1 MRTREKR
8 IHFVFYKKITKLLL
22 QNQTKILTSE
32 IERETPKK
40 QTHLDR
46 REFSFF
52 FFLICLNIISISDI
66 KFYIFHEA
74 VMNEWKMYKSVW
86 HFFAFWIAKKT
97 FSSRLKKSVRFDNSF
112 SSDVFFPLTF
122 FCTILSLVQNQS
134 GKIYFLYY
142 RNVC

>member
-66 KFYIFHEA
+66 KFYIFHET
-74 VMNEWKMYKSVW
+74 VMNE
-86 HFFAFWIAKKT
+86 
-97 FSSRLKKSVRFDNSF
+97 
-112 SSDVFFPLTF
+112 
-122 FCTILSLVQNQS
+122 
-134 GKIYFLYY
+134 
-142 RNVC
+142 